1 MARKRPER
9 KNAKLI
15 NAILESYKPETTQDI
30 QAALK
35 DLTADLI
42 EEMLMAELDEHLDY
56 EYGDKPLSL
65 NTRNG
70 YSTKTIKGSAGEA
83 EIQVPRD
90 RTGSFEPQI
99 IKKYEKD
106 ISSIE
111 NQIISMY
118 GRGMTTR
125 DISAHIQEIY
135 GFGLSES
142 TVTKITNKIL
152 PTIEEWRQRP
162 LESVY
167 PFVFMDAIHY
177 NVRDNGVVV
186 KKAVYIV
193 LAYTMDGLKEVLGM
207 YVGENESSKYW
218 LMVLNDL
225 KNRGLE
231 DVLIFS
237 TDNLPGFSQAIT
249 AVYPK
254 AEIQKCII
262 HQIRSSTRYVSYK
275 DVRELMKDLKTVY
288 KANNEETAL
297 IQLDFFEDKW
307 GNKYPSCLSSWRNN
321 WAELSVFFKYPP
333 EIRKLMYTTN
343 TIENFNR
350 QLRKV
355 TKNKTIFPT
364 DFSLEKSLYLAMVNA
379 TAKWTTRM
387 RGWDQILAQL
397 NIFFEDVLKKHKK

>member
-1 MARKRPER
+1 MGRKRPER
-9 KNAKLI
+9 KNAMLI
-15 NAILESYKPETTQDI
+15 KAILESYQPETAQDV
-30 QAALK
+30 QEALK
-35 DLTADLI
+35 DLTADLM
-42 EEMLMAELDEHLDY
+42 EEMLMAESDDHLDY
-56 EYGDKPLSL
+56 EYGEKPLSL

-70 YSTKTIKGSAGEA
+70 YSTKTVKGTNGEM
-83 EIQVPRD
+83 EINVPRD
-90 RTGSFEPQI
+90 RDGSFEPQVV
-99 IKKYEKD
+99 KKYEKD
-106 ISSIE
+106 ISNIE

-142 TVTKITNKIL
+142 TVSRITNKIL

-162 LESVY
+162 LEKVY

-177 NVRDNGVVV
+177 NVRDNGAVV

-193 LAYTMDGLKEVLGM
+193 LAYTMDGLKEILGM

-225 KNRGLE
+225 KNRGVE

-262 HQIRSSTRYVSYK
+262 HQIRNSTRYVNYK
-275 DVRELMKDLKTVY
+275 DIRELMKDLKTVY
-288 KANNEETAL
+288 KANTEETAL
-297 IQLDFFEDKW
+297 IQLGYFEDKW
-307 GNKYPSCLSSWRNN
+307 GKKYPSCIASWQNN
-321 WAELSVFFKYPP
+321 WAELSTFFK
-333 EIRKLMYTTN
+333 
-343 TIENFNR
+343 
-350 QLRKV
+350 
-355 TKNKTIFPT
+355 
-364 DFSLEKSLYLAMVNA
+364 
-379 TAKWTTRM
+379 
-387 RGWDQILAQL
+387 
-397 NIFFEDVLKKHKK
+397 

>member
-9 KNAKLI
+9 KNKALLDLI
-15 NAILESYKPETTQDI
+15 LKEYNPETTEDI
-30 QAALK
+30 HSALK
-35 DLTADLI
+35 NLTAELI
-42 EEMLMAELDEHLDY
+42 EEMLIAELDDHLDY
-56 EYGDKPLSL
+56 DYGDKPLGL

-70 YSTKTIKGSAGEA
+70 TSGKTLKSSGGEVRI
-83 EIQVPRD
+83 EVPRD
-90 RTGSFEPQI
+90 RDGSFEPKI
-99 IKKYEKD
+99 VKKYEKD
-106 ISSIE
+106 ISNIE

-125 DISAHIQEIY
+125 DISSHINEIY

-142 TVTKITNKIL
+142 MVSRITNKIL
-152 PTIEEWRQRP
+152 PTIDEWRQRP
-162 LESVY
+162 LDKVY
-167 PFVFMDAIHY
+167 PFVFLDAIHY
-177 NVRDNGVVV
+177 NVRDNGIIA

-193 LAYTMDGLKEVLGM
+193 LAYTMEGHKEVLGM

-225 KNRGLE
+225 RNRGLKN
-231 DVLIFS
+231 VLIFS
-237 TDNLPGFSQAIT
+237 TDNLPGFSQAIS

-262 HQIRSSTRYVSYK
+262 HQIRSSTKYVNYK
-275 DVRELMKDLKTVY
+275 DLKELMGDLKTVY
-288 KANNEETAL
+288 KANTEEIAL
-297 IQLDFFEDKW
+297 VQMDYFEEKW
-307 GNKYPSCLSSWRNN
+307 GKKYPSCVRSWRNN
-321 WAELSVFFKYPP
+321 WAELSTFFKYPP
-333 EIRKLMYTTN
+333 ELRKLMYTTN
-343 TIENFNR
+343 AIENFNR

-379 TAKWTTRM
+379 TSKWTSRM

-397 NIFFEDVLKKHKK
+397 HIFFEEILSA

>member
-9 KNAKLI
+9 KNQKLLDLI
-15 NAILESYKPETTQDI
+15 REAYQPETAGDI
-30 QAALK
+30 QEALK
-35 DLTADLI
+35 DLTSGLL
-42 EEMLMAELDEHLDY
+42 EEMLKAELDEHLDY
-56 EYGDKPLSL
+56 DFGDKPLGL

-70 YSTKTIKGSAGEA
+70 YSTKTVKSSNGEM
-83 EIQVPRD
+83 EINVPRD
-90 RTGSFEPQI
+90 REGSFEPQVV
-99 IKKYEKD
+99 KKYEKD
-106 ISSIE
+106 ISNIE

-118 GRGMTTR
+118 GRRMTTR
-125 DISAHIQEIY
+125 DISSHIQEIY

-142 TVTKITNKIL
+142 MVTKITNKIL

-162 LESVY
+162 LEEVY

-177 NVRDNGVVV
+177 NVRDNGRVV

-193 LAYTMDGLKEVLGM
+193 LAYTMDGMKEVLGM
-207 YVGENESSKYW
+207 YVGENETSKYW

-225 KNRGLE
+225 KNRGLKN
-231 DVLIFS
+231 VLIFS

-262 HQIRSSTRYVSYK
+262 HQIRSSTRYVNYK
-275 DVRELMKDLKTVY
+275 DIKELMNDLKTIY
-288 KANNEETAL
+288 KANTEEIAL
-297 IQLDFFEDKW
+297 VQLDYFEDKW
-307 GNKYPSCLSSWRNN
+307 NKKYPSCVNSWKNN
-321 WAELSVFFKYPP
+321 WAELSTFFKYPP

-343 TIENFNR
+343 AIENFNR

-355 TKNKTIFPT
+355 TKNKAIFPT

-379 TAKWTTRM
+379 TTKWTSRM
-387 RGWDQILAQL
+387 RGWDQIVGQL
-397 NIFFEDVLKKHKK
+397 QIFFAEVLED